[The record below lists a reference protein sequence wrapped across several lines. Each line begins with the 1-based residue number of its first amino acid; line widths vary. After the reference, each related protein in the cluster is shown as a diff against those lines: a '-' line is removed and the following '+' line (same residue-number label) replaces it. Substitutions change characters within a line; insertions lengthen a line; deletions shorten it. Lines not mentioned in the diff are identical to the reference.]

1 MSHASR
7 PNGSSVTERA
17 SRKAVLLMRTEDL
30 QLQRGS
36 RRPALRS
43 DYGPSLFCTHTFH
56 RRNIIGSPSAFFFFC
71 SSSVLSPPP
80 ASHSHTPL
88 AGAERYSCRTR
99 WRAAADLEVATGPTA
114 SDAVQPRAPSEW
126 EQNLAHGTHPTRIT
140 ALFISLQICRQEMRC
155 LTPTPQPPPPPP
167 PTHRLLRCSST
178 GIRRM
183 LRHLLHS
190 INKQERN
197 LCMRSL
203 RWRRKY
209 LK

>member
-1 MSHASR
+1 M
-7 PNGSSVTERA
+7 
-17 SRKAVLLMRTEDL
+17 LLMRTEDL

-43 DYGPSLFCTHTFH
+43 DCGPCLFNTHTFH
-56 RRNIIGSPSAFFFFC
+56 RRNIIGSPSAFVFFS

-114 SDAVQPRAPSEW
+114 SAAVQPRAPSEW
-126 EQNLAHGTHPTRIT
+126 EQNLAHESHPTRIT

-167 PTHRLLRCSST
+167 THRLLCSST

-183 LRHLLHS
+183 LTHLLHS
-190 INKQERN
+190 INKQE
-197 LCMRSL
+197 SI
-203 RWRRKY
+203 
-209 LK
+209 